1 MAGGLIA
8 PEEPGRMV
16 VWFSCGAAS
25 AVAAKLVEPD
35 VIAYCETGSE
45 DADNARFLLDCEQ
58 WFGRS
63 VTKLRGKYAS
73 TWEVLEKRR
82 YLSGIQGAPCTS
94 ELKVAP
100 RLAFQRPGGVH
111 VFGYTADS
119 ADVQRAEALRE
130 NWPELTLLW
139 LVDLE

>member
-45 DADNARFLLDCEQ
+45 GADNARFLLDCEQ

-63 VTKLRGKYAS
+63 VTKLRGKDTPGMYFG
-73 TWEVLEKRR
+73 TWRVRRPTRTRMVLIWDK
-82 YLSGIQGAPCTS
+82 GGALGMGALDLPW
-94 ELKVAP
+94 KP
-100 RLAFQRPGGVH
+100 DH
-111 VFGYTADS
+111 
-119 ADVQRAEALRE
+119 EAQPMPARE
-130 NWPELTLLW
+130 QQVLL
-139 LVDLE
+139 